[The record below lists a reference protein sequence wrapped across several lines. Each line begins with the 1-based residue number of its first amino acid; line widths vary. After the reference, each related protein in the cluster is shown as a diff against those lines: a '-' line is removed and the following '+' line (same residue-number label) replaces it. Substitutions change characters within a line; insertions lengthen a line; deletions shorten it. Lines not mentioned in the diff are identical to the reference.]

1 LFKVK
6 YYTIERLNIEEIIMW
21 VITKDDSDNMMPD
34 VLTDEDGSMLTF
46 IDKGSAWKYIETL
59 CYDNG
64 VPFSFLDYS
73 DITLYRLQ

>member
-1 LFKVK
+1 
-6 YYTIERLNIEEIIMW
+6 MW